1 MTDCYIYD
9 AIRTPRG
16 KGKKN
21 GSLHEV
27 TSLELATQV
36 LNNIKDR
43 NNLDTSDVDDVVLG
57 CVTPVG
63 EQGADIARTAV
74 LKADYNQ
81 SVAGVQINRFCAS
94 GLEATNMA
102 AGQIMSGQ
110 SQMTIGGGVE
120 SLSRIPMGSD
130 GGAMVADPSVAIDN
144 YFVPQGVSAD
154 MIASKYGYSRDDV
167 DAYSVESQKR
177 AKKAWDE
184 KRFDKSITPVKDIN
198 GLTILDHDEFMRPET
213 TMQSLGALD
222 PSFAMMGEMAGFDA
236 TINQR
241 YPEVES
247 VNHVHTAGNSSGIV
261 DGAAGIL
268 LGNKEIGEKY
278 GLKPRAKIKGFAS
291 IGSEPSIMLTGPGFV
306 TDKLLKNLGMSKSDI
321 DIWELNEAFAAV
333 VLRFMEHMGVDHSD
347 INVNGGA
354 IAMGHP
360 LGATG
365 AMILGTVMDELE
377 RTNKSTALATLC
389 VGGGMGTATV
399 IERV

>member
-1 MTDCYIYD
+1 MTDCFIYD

-27 TSLELATQV
+27 TSVDLATQV

-43 NNLDTSDVDDVVLG
+43 NDLDTSDIDDVVLG

-74 LKADYNQ
+74 LKADYDQ

-120 SLSRIPMGSD
+120 SLSRVPMGSD
-130 GGAMVADPSVAIDN
+130 GGAMVADPSVAIQN

-167 DAYSVESQKR
+167 DAYSVESQNR
-177 AKKAWDE
+177 AKAAWDE
-184 KRFDKSITPVKDIN
+184 NRFDKSITPVKDIN

-213 TMQSLGALD
+213 TMQSLGSLD

>member
-1 MTDCYIYD
+1 MTDCFIYD

-21 GSLHEV
+21 GTLHEV
-27 TSLELATQV
+27 TALELATQV

-43 NNLDTSDVDDVVLG
+43 NTIDTADIDDVVLG
-57 CVTPVG
+57 CVAPVG
-63 EQGADIARTAV
+63 EQGACIARTAV
-74 LKADYNQ
+74 LNADYDQ
-81 SVAGVQINRFCAS
+81 SVSGVQINRFCAS

-102 AGQIMSGQ
+102 AAQVMSGQ
-110 SQMTIGGGVE
+110 AQMSIGGGVE
-120 SLSRIPMGSD
+120 SMSRVPMGSD
-130 GGAMVADPSVAIDN
+130 GGAMVADPSVAIKN
-144 YFVPQGVSAD
+144 YFVPQGISAD
-154 MIASKYGYSRDDV
+154 LIATKYGFSRDDV
-167 DAYSVESQKR
+167 DSYAVESQKR

-184 KRFDKSITPVKDIN
+184 NRFDKSITPVKDIN
-198 GLTILDHDEFMRPET
+198 GLTILDHDEHMRPEA
-213 TMQSLGALD
+213 TMQSLGSLD

-236 TINQR
+236 TIQQR
-241 YPEVES
+241 YPEVEA

-268 LGNKEIGEKY
+268 LGNKEMGEKY
-278 GLKPRAKIKGFAS
+278 GLKARAKIKGFAS
-291 IGSEPSIMLTGPGFV
+291 TGSEPSIMLTGPGYV
-306 TDKLLKNLGMSKSDI
+306 SDKLLKNLGMDKGDI
-321 DIWELNEAFAAV
+321 DVWELNEAFAVV
-333 VLRFMEHMGVDHSD
+333 VLRYMEHIGIDHSD

-365 AMILGTVMDELE
+365 AMILGTVLDELE
-377 RTNKSTALATLC
+377 RSNKSTALATLC

>member
-21 GSLHEV
+21 GTLHEV
-27 TSLELATQV
+27 TALELSTQV
-36 LNNIKDR
+36 LNNIKER

-57 CVTPVG
+57 CVAPVG
-63 EQGADIARTAV
+63 EQGANIARSAV
-74 LKADYNQ
+74 LNSDFDQ
-81 SVAGVQINRFCAS
+81 SVSGVQINRFCAS

-102 AGQIMSGQ
+102 AAQVMSGQ
-110 SQMTIGGGVE
+110 AQMSIGGGVE
-120 SLSRIPMGSD
+120 SMSRVPMGSD
-130 GGAMVADPSVAIDN
+130 GGAMVADPSVAIKN
-144 YFVPQGVSAD
+144 YFVPQGISAD
-154 MIASKYGYSRDDV
+154 MIASKFGFSRDDV
-167 DAYSVESQKR
+167 DSYAIESQKR

-198 GLTILDHDEFMRPET
+198 GLTILDHDEHMRPDA
-213 TMQSLGALD
+213 TMQSLGSLD

-236 TINQR
+236 TIQQR
-241 YPEVES
+241 YPEVEK

-268 LGNKEIGEKY
+268 LGNKEMGEKH

-291 IGSEPSIMLTGPGFV
+291 IGSEPSIMLTGPGYV
-306 TDKLLKNLGMSKSDI
+306 SDRLLKNLGMNKGDI
-321 DIWELNEAFAAV
+321 DIWELNEAFAVV
-333 VLRFMEHMGVDHSD
+333 VLRYLDHMGIDHSD

-365 AMILGTVMDELE
+365 AMILGTVLDELE
-377 RTNKSTALATLC
+377 RSNKSTALATLC

>member
-1 MTDCYIYD
+1 MTDCFIYD
-9 AIRTPRG
+9 AVRTPRG

-27 TSLELATQV
+27 TGVELATQV
-36 LNNIKDR
+36 LNNIKNR
-43 NNLDTSDVDDVVLG
+43 SNIDTADVDDVILG
-57 CVTPVG
+57 CVAPVG
-63 EQGADIARTAV
+63 EQGANIARTAV
-74 LKADYNQ
+74 LNADYNQ

-102 AGQIMSGQ
+102 AAQVMSGQ
-110 SQMTIGGGVE
+110 SQMTIGGGIE
-120 SLSRIPMGSD
+120 AMSRVPMGSD
-130 GGAMVADPSVAIDN
+130 GGAMVADPSVAIKN

-154 MIASKYGYSRDDV
+154 LIASKFGYSRDDV
-167 DAYSVESQKR
+167 DSYAVESQKR
-177 AKKAWDE
+177 AKAAWDDH
-184 KRFDKSITPVKDIN
+184 RFDKSVAPVKDIN
-198 GLTILDHDEFMRPET
+198 GLTILDHDEFMRPEA
-213 TMQSLGALD
+213 TMQTLGSLD

-236 TINQR
+236 TIQQR

-261 DGAAGIL
+261 DGSAGIL

-278 GLKPRAKIKGFAS
+278 GLKARAKIKGFAS

-306 TDKLLKNLGMSKSDI
+306 TDKLLQNLGMSKSDI

-333 VLRFMEHMGVDHSD
+333 VLRYMEHMGIDHSE

-365 AMILGTVMDELE
+365 AMILGTVLDELE
-377 RTNKSTALATLC
+377 RTNKSTGLATLC

-399 IERV
+399 IERI